1 VVVSKGAP
9 GTLRFALERSQKL
22 RRSLELQNIV
32 LKALGRP
39 GGTLSDQNG
48 RCKF

>member
-9 GTLRFALERSQKL
+9 GTLRFALERSQEF
-22 RRSLELQNIV
+22 RRTLQLQNIV
-32 LKALGRP
+32 LKALGKP

-48 RCKF
+48 RCQF